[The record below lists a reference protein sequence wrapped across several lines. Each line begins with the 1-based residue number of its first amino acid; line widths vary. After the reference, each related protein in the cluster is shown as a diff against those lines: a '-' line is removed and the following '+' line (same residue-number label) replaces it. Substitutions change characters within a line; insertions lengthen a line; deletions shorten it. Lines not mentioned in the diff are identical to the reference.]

1 MNNYNWK
8 KLQSKKISKVDP
20 VEKKLNHLK
29 RVISDPDGY
38 NTNLASKDRI
48 KSLEQQI
55 EEKSEEINDL
65 YHSVLIDKVKYN
77 QNLYMDYDRKEMF
90 NIFLKQF
97 RWE

>member
-1 MNNYNWK
+1 M
-8 KLQSKKISKVDP
+8 LESIRKVCSMD
-20 VEKKLNHLK
+20 K
-29 RVISDPDGY
+29 
-38 NTNLASKDRI
+38 
-48 KSLEQQI
+48 
-55 EEKSEEINDL
+55 EEINDL

>member
-1 MNNYNWK
+1 MYN
-8 KLQSKKISKVDP
+8 LPPSLRYDKVLESVRKVCNMDK
-20 VEKKLNHLK
+20 EK
-29 RVISDPDGY
+29 
-38 NTNLASKDRI
+38 
-48 KSLEQQI
+48 
-55 EEKSEEINDL
+55 INDL